1 MRLRSSSSSN
11 SGAHLRAIPEH
22 ALQLARANGFRIRA
36 RFPVRGTYQVAAT
49 ALLSPTRMQH
59 GSTRRAAR
67 NLRVDALP
75 FSLPRLARARLS
87 GTFVEYRGTSNVNV
101 SSLPRSDAAQDSGL
115 QPALRECVARAVR
128 RYLHDVGTAP
138 VDGLHA
144 LVLREVELPLLREVL
159 TWYGGNQSRAAAA
172 LGINR
177 ATLRK
182 KMQQY
187 GLAA

>member
-1 MRLRSSSSSN
+1 M
-11 SGAHLRAIPEH
+11 
-22 ALQLARANGFRIRA
+22 
-36 RFPVRGTYQVAAT
+36 
-49 ALLSPTRMQH
+49 
-59 GSTRRAAR
+59 
-67 NLRVDALP
+67 D
-75 FSLPRLARARLS
+75 
-87 GTFVEYRGTSNVNV
+87 YRGTSDVNV
-101 SSLPRSDAAQDSGL
+101 SNLSRNDVAQDSGL
-115 QPALRECVARAVR
+115 QPALRECVSRAVR
-128 RYLHDVGTAP
+128 RYLHDVGSCP